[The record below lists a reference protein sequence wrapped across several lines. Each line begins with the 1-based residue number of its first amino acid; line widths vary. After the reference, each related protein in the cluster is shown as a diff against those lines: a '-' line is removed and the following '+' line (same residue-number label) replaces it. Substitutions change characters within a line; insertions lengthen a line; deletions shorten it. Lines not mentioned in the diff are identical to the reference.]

1 MKVGQSEI
9 IHWHQNLTPQQSIEA
24 VMAKIDLGDNLGINF
39 RRHNGPFKAKDGS
52 SALVLTN
59 VIALKARLPVRG
71 F

>member
-1 MKVGQSEI
+1 
-9 IHWHQNLTPQQSIEA
+9 
-24 VMAKIDLGDNLGINF
+24 MAKIDLGDNLGINF